1 MLKAEVLKAQL
12 MDSLGTVRI
21 MWCLN
26 GQIIH
31 REDGSLWANLILYF
45 FLLLKFLLSGS
56 GARLMFSMIWCSD
69 LSSISLQ
76 VTLSDAL
83 DTFREPEIRSQ
94 RRSETH
100 LLASPT
106 LKPFIMIDLSY
117 LTEEEQEMILA
128 VLTRDAELKKL
139 EEQRSS
145 EFSGKVPWWM
155 KKIHKLI
162 CPNHVIRRNQL
173 VKQ

>member
-1 MLKAEVLKAQL
+1 MLKAEVLKARL
-12 MDSLGTVRI
+12 TDSLGTSRI

-26 GQIIH
+26 GQKNSQG
-31 REDGSLWANLILYF
+31 RQF
-45 FLLLKFLLSGS
+45 FMSQAHTVFFEFVETPSVCLSGA
-56 GARLMFSMIWCSD
+56 GAPLMFSMIWCSD

-83 DTFREPEIRSQ
+83 DTFSEPEIRSQ

-100 LLASPT
+100 LLASLT

-128 VLTRDAELKKL
+128 VLKRDAELKKS
-139 EEQRSS
+139 EEQR
-145 EFSGKVPWWM
+145 
-155 KKIHKLI
+155 
-162 CPNHVIRRNQL
+162 
-173 VKQ
+173 VKWV